1 MTNRNLWS
9 AAVAAAL
16 AMTGC
21 THLTGGASA
30 TYVRD
35 TMREYRFPKACEDL
49 WVAALQNLSEQGF
62 GLVGNDR
69 VLVEQEKQGFI
80 TNFLNR
86 GHSTTK
92 DEAGM
97 YESETDSNSV
107 RIRYIVKGRPA
118 SPEGCYVTYIEIIE
132 DPGANTDKRHRDYDQ
147 ELRLLSKVD
156 PGAAATILQAAD
168 KAN

>member
-1 MTNRNLWS
+1 MTNRNLWT

-21 THLTGGASA
+21 THLTGGPSG

-35 TMREYRFPKACEDL
+35 TMREYKFPKPCEEL
-49 WVAALQNLSEQGF
+49 WVAALQNLAEQGF

-69 VLVEQEKQGFI
+69 VLVEQDKQGFI

-86 GHSTTK
+86 GHATTK
-92 DEAGM
+92 DDAGVYEA
-97 YESETDSNSV
+97 ESDSNNE

-118 SPEGCYVTYIEIIE
+118 DKNGCFVTYIEVIE
-132 DPGANTDKRHRDYDQ
+132 DPADNTTKRHRDYDQ

-156 PGAAATILQAAD
+156 PGAAAAILQAAD